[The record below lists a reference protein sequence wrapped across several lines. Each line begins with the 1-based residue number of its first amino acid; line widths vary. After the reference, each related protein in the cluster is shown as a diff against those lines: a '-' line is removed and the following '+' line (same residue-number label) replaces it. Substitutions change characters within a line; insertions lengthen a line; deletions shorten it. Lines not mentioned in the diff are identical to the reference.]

1 MIRFASLLVLWAAI
15 EGLATVEAQ
24 QPLSADDWKRLGRDS
39 LIQRA
44 AVKVRETFPLFRT
57 ENFHRTRAFVSD
69 GRVFV
74 RFEQPVKVMPRKGRV
89 VYSVVVELT
98 GGNLASYTD
107 GEGDEDGLI
116 HTPTEEYTRVV
127 RSVFDAINRNRRIN
141 EISDFELPSD
151 ATMEI
156 EEKSGYYQ
164 ISVSDH
170 STYST
175 YKIRKSSGKIY
186 DDFHKHYA
194 REPLLDGEGKEEEI
208 R

>member
-1 MIRFASLLVLWAAI
+1 MIRLAASFVL
-15 EGLATVEAQ
+15 GLALGGFSTLEAQ
-24 QPLSADDWKRLGRDS
+24 QPVTPDGWKRLGRDS

-44 AVKVRETFPLFRT
+44 AARVRETFPLFRR
-57 ENFHRTRAFVSD
+57 ENFDRTRAFVSD
-69 GRVFV
+69 SSVFV
-74 RFEQPVKVMPRKGRV
+74 RFEQPVKVMPRTGRV
-89 VYSVVVELT
+89 AYSVVVELT
-98 GGNLASYTD
+98 GGNLTSYTD
-107 GEGDEDGLI
+107 GEGDEDGVI
-116 HTPTEEYTRVV
+116 HTPTEEYTHVV
-127 RSVFDAINRNRRIN
+127 RFVFDAINRNRRLN

-156 EEKSGYYQ
+156 EDKSGYYQ
-164 ISVSDH
+164 ASVSDH

-175 YKIRKSSGKIY
+175 YKISKSSGRIY